1 MDELKKQLAEQDLSV
16 KALLLQGWLLTKEL
30 ASTLVVIAVAVAL
43 PVAVLQSFL
52 QQLFP
57 VSVKNPTNAV
67 IAVVTGLFS
76 FLASTYLMV
85 AAGLAV
91 EVNISGHKLSVP
103 VAMRTSFERFKKK
116 FRTFLLLMGW
126 ATLPLAPAL
135 LSPFVAVIAQ
145 SLMFLV
151 PVISIAALAAGV
163 WLFLRYIFVPFI
175 TTLREHSGK
184 AALRASSELSS
195 GFQVQIGIIMLLTGL
210 VSALLAIALSFPF
223 FLMGGDTLQMIAS
236 RTVFHVTLLYAFVT
250 LSLLFLNRDYRKNG
264 LHDSRHDTLI
274 AMDRPKIRKFA
285 AENTSS
291 AGGKMPLIARKNLFD
306 RYIKSEKLRDALNKI
321 FQDRDEKNLY
331 DLLELE
337 RENPNDTRIK
347 IKIGEM
353 FFKKKL
359 IEEAIE
365 KLESAAQT
373 FATEQF
379 HLKAID
385 VYKKILR
392 IKPDFIPVNLKLA
405 DLYLKLNL
413 VGEAANQIRI
423 ALNHYAQEGDMEHTR
438 ALAEKLVHMD
448 PSLENRV
455 KLAETYQ
462 SCSLGEQAVEQYE
475 LIAREYRLLKDYE
488 KLLHFYELIIPHR
501 PGNKAILKDICI
513 LFLKKKNPQR
523 AMHFMEHY
531 KVMEDPNFRELADK
545 ANLMFEA
552 LRRQK
557 TRKVV

>member
-57 VSVKNPTNAV
+57 VSVKNPANAV
-67 IAVVTGLFS
+67 IAVVTGLLS

-85 AAGLAV
+85 ATGLAV

-145 SLMFLV
+145 SLMFLM

-195 GFQVQIGIIMLLTGL
+195 GFKVQIGITMLLTGL

-223 FLMGGDTLQMIAS
+223 FLMGSDTLQMIAS

-274 AMDRPKIRKFA
+274 AMDRPTIRKFA

-291 AGGKMPLIARKNLFD
+291 AGGKMPLIARQNLFD

-455 KLAETYQ
+455 KLAEIYQ

-557 TRKVV
+557 TKKVV